1 METHTRML
9 DIVQRKIVASEQSII
24 VEADMIVLRQP
35 HLTRIQQSLEVV
47 MQPSDVSDKLIVLLE
62 SIEVNSFIKRQRR
75 WWKIKRS

>member
-1 METHTRML
+1 
-9 DIVQRKIVASEQSII
+9 
-24 VEADMIVLRQP
+24 MIVLRQP